1 VTDVTSVMCADGCA
15 GCSAEC
21 AACSSSGCAD
31 CGGCSAVRMATA
43 VRTASAA
50 LAIEHLH
57 LLSEEEAELAFNPNQ
72 PRDAKGRWIKGG
84 GSAPSINTGPS
95 PRDYGNFT
103 PTSDQRWAQQQRALG
118 PRRKPRLDSSGDL
131 KPEDVVPTG
140 DGGWATVVPGKNTAR
155 TAGYAQVVRDGE
167 PYSNAESISSIK
179 SRIDAYAAEKAWRD
193 AGGSKEQFDGRA
205 GRPASE
211 PEGSP
216 TPGTAKTKRAVKP
229 RTAKATPAPA
239 PAAVDENEPSPDM
252 GSEYIPQHLADVR
265 DYLDGKKKAP
275 LPLSYLYGGVSKD
288 SWRKFFSPGQ
298 RARVLR
304 ESREI
309 RDGMSDDAR
318 DKGMLDRAVG
328 WLEEIAEEEKP
339 GYVPS
344 ASRKVQDHLATG
356 EQKGAPLPLATLY
369 GQVEPQSWRD
379 HFTPKQRAKAL
390 RNAKRELKR
399 IQKGPHYK
407 GRYSD
412 EGLLDRTIQ
421 LLEGIESEQRTAAA
435 PPPSNL

>member
-1 VTDVTSVMCADGCA
+1 MTEVASVMCADGCA

-21 AACSSSGCAD
+21 AACSSSGCGD
-31 CGGCSAVRMATA
+31 CGGCTTA
-43 VRTASAA
+43 RTVTAARAASVT
-50 LAIEHLH
+50 LASEHLQ
-57 LLSEEEAELAFNPNQ
+57 LLSDEEAELAFNPNQ
-72 PRDAKGRWIKGG
+72 PRDAKGRWIKGAG
-84 GSAPSINTGPS
+84 GSAPSINTGPN
-95 PRDYGNFT
+95 PRDHGNFT
-103 PTSDQRWAQQQRALG
+103 PTADARWTQRQKALG
-118 PRRKPRLDSSGDL
+118 RRKPRTDSSGDL
-131 KPEDVVPTG
+131 KPEDVVPMG

-155 TAGYAQVVRDGE
+155 TKGYVQVVRDGE
-167 PYSNAESISSIK
+167 PYSNMESISSIK
-179 SRIDAYAAEKAWRD
+179 ARIDEYAAEKSWRD
-193 AGGSKEQFDGRA
+193 AGGSKEQFEGRA

-211 PEGSP
+211 PEGTP

-229 RTAKATPAPA
+229 RTAKTTPAPA
-239 PAAVDENEPSPDM
+239 PAPDESEQSPDM

-275 LPLSYLYGGVSKD
+275 LPLSYLYGGVSKE

-328 WLEEIAEEEKP
+328 WLEEIAAEEAP

-344 ASRKVQDHLATG
+344 ASLKARNYLDGGRDAKP
-356 EQKGAPLPLATLY
+356 PLPLAVLF
-369 GQVEPQSWRD
+369 GEVDSQSWRT

-390 RNAKRELKR
+390 REAKRELKK
-399 IQKGPHYK
+399 IQKGPRYK
-407 GRYSD
+407 GSYSD
-412 EGLLDRTIQ
+412 EGLLDRTIR
-421 LLEGIESEQRTAAA
+421 LLEGIESERLTSAA
-435 PPPSNL
+435 PPPTNL

>member
-1 VTDVTSVMCADGCA
+1 MT
-15 GCSAEC
+15 
-21 AACSSSGCAD
+21 AARA
-31 CGGCSAVRMATA
+31 
-43 VRTASAA
+43 ASAT
-50 LAIEHLH
+50 LAIEHLQ
-57 LLSEEEAELAFNPNQ
+57 LLSDEEAELAFNPNQ

-84 GSAPSINTGPS
+84 GSAPSINTGPN

-103 PTSDQRWAQQQRALG
+103 PTADARWTQRQKQLG
-118 PRRKPRLDSSGDL
+118 RRKARTDSSGDL
-131 KPEDVVPTG
+131 KPEDVVPMG

-155 TAGYAQVVRDGE
+155 TAGYTQVVRDGE
-167 PYSNAESISSIK
+167 PYSNMESTSSIK

-205 GRPASE
+205 NRPASE

-229 RTAKATPAPA
+229 RTAKTPKAAPAPA
-239 PAAVDENEPSPDM
+239 PNENEPSPDM

-275 LPLSYLYGGVSKD
+275 LPLSYLYGSVSKE

-328 WLEEIAEEEKP
+328 WLEEIAAEEAP

-344 ASRKVQDHLATG
+344 ASVKARTYLDGGRDAKP
-356 EQKGAPLPLATLY
+356 PLPVAVLF
-369 GQVEPQSWRD
+369 GEVDSQSWRN

-390 RNAKRELKR
+390 REAKRELKK
-399 IQKGPHYK
+399 IQKGRHYP

-412 EGLLDRTIQ
+412 QAKLEQTIS
-421 LLEGIESEQRTAAA
+421 LLEGIESERLTSAA
-435 PPPSNL
+435 PPPTNL